1 MGAFVLTSENY
12 YSQEANKE
20 YLSVSQY
27 KQFVGTYGRRGCEFT
42 ALEELNGRWQQKKN
56 SGMMIGSYVD
66 SYVEGTLDKFKQE
79 NPEIFKKD
87 GTLKADFTKAEQ
99 VIARIE
105 RDPFFMSTLA
115 GEKQVIMTG
124 ELFGAKWKIKI
135 YRSGELEVVSIKD
148 RVARTELMIEHID
161 AMLEVYKKDCNRS
174 PEGQRRYRVIYWMYL
189 SEDESKTAEDIAE
202 MENVVVRTVFR
213 DIKTAYE
220 ELAVLFFGIDGVRF
234 SEQ

>member
-1 MGAFVLTSENY
+1 MEPETNDLKLTPELEAIVRLASETAVESYRKELERQQEQDGKARRERHHRVVNSAKMLLKNY
-12 YSQEANKE
+12 
-20 YLSVSQY
+20 
-27 KQFVGTYGRRGCEFT
+27 RR
-42 ALEELNGRWQQKKN
+42 
-56 SGMMIGSYVD
+56 
-66 SYVEGTLDKFKQE
+66 
-79 NPEIFKKD
+79 FKKMTVSSVYGKD
-87 GTLKADFTKAEQ
+87 TSTNETL
-99 VIARIE
+99 V
-105 RDPFFMSTLA
+105 
-115 GEKQVIMTG
+115 
-124 ELFGAKWKIKI
+124 ELLELMQGI

-161 AMLEVYKKDCNRS
+161 AMLDVYKKDCNRS

-189 SEDESKTAEDIAE
+189 SEDESKSAEDIAE

>member
-1 MGAFVLTSENY
+1 MEPENNARQLTPELEAIVRLASETAVESYRKELERQQEQDGKARRERHHRVVNSAKMLLKNY
-12 YSQEANKE
+12 
-20 YLSVSQY
+20 
-27 KQFVGTYGRRGCEFT
+27 RR
-42 ALEELNGRWQQKKN
+42 
-56 SGMMIGSYVD
+56 
-66 SYVEGTLDKFKQE
+66 
-79 NPEIFKKD
+79 FKKMTVSSVYGKD
-87 GTLKADFTKAEQ
+87 TSTNETL
-99 VIARIE
+99 V
-105 RDPFFMSTLA
+105 
-115 GEKQVIMTG
+115 
-124 ELFGAKWKIKI
+124 ELLELMRGI

>member
-1 MGAFVLTSENY
+1 MEPENNARQLTPELEAIVRLASETAVESYRKELERQLEQDGKARRERHHRVVNSAKMLLKNY
-12 YSQEANKE
+12 
-20 YLSVSQY
+20 
-27 KQFVGTYGRRGCEFT
+27 RR
-42 ALEELNGRWQQKKN
+42 
-56 SGMMIGSYVD
+56 
-66 SYVEGTLDKFKQE
+66 
-79 NPEIFKKD
+79 FKKMTVSSVYGKD
-87 GTLKADFTKAEQ
+87 TSTNETL
-99 VIARIE
+99 V
-105 RDPFFMSTLA
+105 
-115 GEKQVIMTG
+115 
-124 ELFGAKWKIKI
+124 ELLELMQGI

>member
-1 MGAFVLTSENY
+1 MEPETNDLKLTPELEAIVRLASETAVESYRKELERQQEQDGKARRERHHRVVNSAKMLLKNY
-12 YSQEANKE
+12 
-20 YLSVSQY
+20 
-27 KQFVGTYGRRGCEFT
+27 RR
-42 ALEELNGRWQQKKN
+42 
-56 SGMMIGSYVD
+56 
-66 SYVEGTLDKFKQE
+66 
-79 NPEIFKKD
+79 FKKMTVSSVYGKD
-87 GTLKADFTKAEQ
+87 TSTNETL
-99 VIARIE
+99 V
-105 RDPFFMSTLA
+105 
-115 GEKQVIMTG
+115 
-124 ELFGAKWKIKI
+124 ELLELMQGI

-161 AMLEVYKKDCNRS
+161 AMLEVYKNDCNRS

>member
-1 MGAFVLTSENY
+1 MEPENNARQLTPELEAIVRLASETAVESYRKELERQQEHDGKARRERHHRVVNSAKMLLKNY
-12 YSQEANKE
+12 
-20 YLSVSQY
+20 
-27 KQFVGTYGRRGCEFT
+27 RR
-42 ALEELNGRWQQKKN
+42 
-56 SGMMIGSYVD
+56 
-66 SYVEGTLDKFKQE
+66 
-79 NPEIFKKD
+79 FKKMTVSSVYGKD
-87 GTLKADFTKAEQ
+87 TSTNETL
-99 VIARIE
+99 V
-105 RDPFFMSTLA
+105 
-115 GEKQVIMTG
+115 
-124 ELFGAKWKIKI
+124 ELLELMQGI

>member
-1 MGAFVLTSENY
+1 MEPETNDLKLTPELEAIVRLASETAVESYRKELERQQEQDGKARRERHHRVVNSAKMLLKNY
-12 YSQEANKE
+12 
-20 YLSVSQY
+20 
-27 KQFVGTYGRRGCEFT
+27 RR
-42 ALEELNGRWQQKKN
+42 
-56 SGMMIGSYVD
+56 
-66 SYVEGTLDKFKQE
+66 
-79 NPEIFKKD
+79 FKKMTVSSVYGKD
-87 GTLKADFTKAEQ
+87 T
-99 VIARIE
+99 
-105 RDPFFMSTLA
+105 STNEAL
-115 GEKQVIMTG
+115 V
-124 ELFGAKWKIKI
+124 ELLELMQGI

>member
-1 MGAFVLTSENY
+1 MEPENNARQLTPELEAIVRLASETAVESYRKELERQQEQDGKARRERHHRVVNSAKMLLKNY
-12 YSQEANKE
+12 
-20 YLSVSQY
+20 
-27 KQFVGTYGRRGCEFT
+27 RR
-42 ALEELNGRWQQKKN
+42 
-56 SGMMIGSYVD
+56 
-66 SYVEGTLDKFKQE
+66 
-79 NPEIFKKD
+79 FKKMPVSSVYGKD
-87 GTLKADFTKAEQ
+87 TSTNETL
-99 VIARIE
+99 V
-105 RDPFFMSTLA
+105 
-115 GEKQVIMTG
+115 
-124 ELFGAKWKIKI
+124 ELLELMQGI

-161 AMLEVYKKDCNRS
+161 AMLEVYRKDCNRS

-202 MENVVVRTVFR
+202 IENVVVRTVFR

>member
-1 MGAFVLTSENY
+1 MEPETNDLKLTPELEAIVRLASETAVESYRKELERQQEQDGKARRERHHRVVNSAKMLLKNY
-12 YSQEANKE
+12 
-20 YLSVSQY
+20 
-27 KQFVGTYGRRGCEFT
+27 RR
-42 ALEELNGRWQQKKN
+42 
-56 SGMMIGSYVD
+56 
-66 SYVEGTLDKFKQE
+66 
-79 NPEIFKKD
+79 FKKMTVSSVYGKD
-87 GTLKADFTKAEQ
+87 TSTNETL
-99 VIARIE
+99 IE
-105 RDPFFMSTLA
+105 LL
-115 GEKQVIMTG
+115 
-124 ELFGAKWKIKI
+124 ELMQGI

>member
-1 MGAFVLTSENY
+1 MEPETNDLKLTPELEAIVRLASETAVESYRKELERQQEQDGKARRERHHRVVNSAKMLLKNY
-12 YSQEANKE
+12 
-20 YLSVSQY
+20 
-27 KQFVGTYGRRGCEFT
+27 RR
-42 ALEELNGRWQQKKN
+42 
-56 SGMMIGSYVD
+56 
-66 SYVEGTLDKFKQE
+66 
-79 NPEIFKKD
+79 FKKMTVSSVYGKD
-87 GTLKADFTKAEQ
+87 TSTNETL
-99 VIARIE
+99 V
-105 RDPFFMSTLA
+105 
-115 GEKQVIMTG
+115 
-124 ELFGAKWKIKI
+124 ELLELMQGI

-174 PEGQRRYRVIYWMYL
+174 PEGKRRYRVIYWMYL

>member
-1 MGAFVLTSENY
+1 MEPENNARQLTPELEAIVRLASETAVESYRKELERQQEQDGKARRERHHRVVNSAKMLLKNY
-12 YSQEANKE
+12 
-20 YLSVSQY
+20 
-27 KQFVGTYGRRGCEFT
+27 RR
-42 ALEELNGRWQQKKN
+42 
-56 SGMMIGSYVD
+56 
-66 SYVEGTLDKFKQE
+66 
-79 NPEIFKKD
+79 FKKMTVSSVYCKD
-87 GTLKADFTKAEQ
+87 TSTNETL
-99 VIARIE
+99 V
-105 RDPFFMSTLA
+105 
-115 GEKQVIMTG
+115 
-124 ELFGAKWKIKI
+124 ELLELMQGI

>member
-1 MGAFVLTSENY
+1 MEPETNDLKLTPELEAIVRLASETAVESYRKELERQQEQDGKARRERHHRVVNSAKMLLKNY
-12 YSQEANKE
+12 
-20 YLSVSQY
+20 
-27 KQFVGTYGRRGCEFT
+27 RR
-42 ALEELNGRWQQKKN
+42 
-56 SGMMIGSYVD
+56 
-66 SYVEGTLDKFKQE
+66 
-79 NPEIFKKD
+79 FKKMTVSSVYGKD
-87 GTLKADFTKAEQ
+87 TSTNETL
-99 VIARIE
+99 V
-105 RDPFFMSTLA
+105 
-115 GEKQVIMTG
+115 
-124 ELFGAKWKIKI
+124 ELLELMQGI

-189 SEDESKTAEDIAE
+189 SDDESKTAEDIAE

>member
-1 MGAFVLTSENY
+1 MEPETNDLKLTPELEAIVRLASETAVESYRKELERQQEQDGKARRERHHRVVNSAKMLLKNY
-12 YSQEANKE
+12 
-20 YLSVSQY
+20 
-27 KQFVGTYGRRGCEFT
+27 RR
-42 ALEELNGRWQQKKN
+42 
-56 SGMMIGSYVD
+56 
-66 SYVEGTLDKFKQE
+66 
-79 NPEIFKKD
+79 FKKMTVSSVYGKD
-87 GTLKADFTKAEQ
+87 TSTNETL
-99 VIARIE
+99 V
-105 RDPFFMSTLA
+105 
-115 GEKQVIMTG
+115 
-124 ELFGAKWKIKI
+124 ELLELMRGI

-161 AMLEVYKKDCNRS
+161 AMREVYKKDCNRS

>member
-1 MGAFVLTSENY
+1 METETNDPKLTPELEAIVRLASETAVESYRKELERQQEQDGKARRERHHRVVNSAKMLLKNY
-12 YSQEANKE
+12 
-20 YLSVSQY
+20 
-27 KQFVGTYGRRGCEFT
+27 RR
-42 ALEELNGRWQQKKN
+42 
-56 SGMMIGSYVD
+56 
-66 SYVEGTLDKFKQE
+66 
-79 NPEIFKKD
+79 FKKMTVSSVYGKD
-87 GTLKADFTKAEQ
+87 TSTNETL
-99 VIARIE
+99 V
-105 RDPFFMSTLA
+105 
-115 GEKQVIMTG
+115 
-124 ELFGAKWKIKI
+124 ELLELMQGI

>member
-1 MGAFVLTSENY
+1 MEPENNARQLTPELEAIVRLASETAVESYRKELERQQEQDGKARRERHHRVVNSAKMLLKNY
-12 YSQEANKE
+12 
-20 YLSVSQY
+20 
-27 KQFVGTYGRRGCEFT
+27 RR
-42 ALEELNGRWQQKKN
+42 
-56 SGMMIGSYVD
+56 
-66 SYVEGTLDKFKQE
+66 
-79 NPEIFKKD
+79 FKKMTVSSVYGKD
-87 GTLKADFTKAEQ
+87 TSTNETL
-99 VIARIE
+99 V
-105 RDPFFMSTLA
+105 
-115 GEKQVIMTG
+115 
-124 ELFGAKWKIKI
+124 ELLELMQGI

-148 RVARTELMIEHID
+148 RVARTELIIEHID

>member
-1 MGAFVLTSENY
+1 MEPETNDLKLTPELEAIVRLASETAVESYRKELERQQEQDGKARRERHHRVVNSAKMLLKNY
-12 YSQEANKE
+12 
-20 YLSVSQY
+20 
-27 KQFVGTYGRRGCEFT
+27 RR
-42 ALEELNGRWQQKKN
+42 
-56 SGMMIGSYVD
+56 
-66 SYVEGTLDKFKQE
+66 
-79 NPEIFKKD
+79 FKKMTVSSVYGKD
-87 GTLKADFTKAEQ
+87 TSTNETL
-99 VIARIE
+99 V
-105 RDPFFMSTLA
+105 
-115 GEKQVIMTG
+115 
-124 ELFGAKWKIKI
+124 ELLELMQGI

-174 PEGQRRYRVIYWMYL
+174 PEGQRRDRVIYWMYL

>member
-1 MGAFVLTSENY
+1 MV
-12 YSQEANKE
+12 
-20 YLSVSQY
+20 SVSELV
-27 KQFVGTYGRRGCEFT
+27 VGPMEPENNARQLTPELEAIVRLASETAVESYRKELERQQEQDGKARRERHHRVVNS
-42 ALEELNGRWQQKKN
+42 AKMLLKN
-56 SGMMIGSYVD
+56 YRR
-66 SYVEGTLDKFKQE
+66 
-79 NPEIFKKD
+79 FKKMTVSSVYGKD
-87 GTLKADFTKAEQ
+87 TSTNETL
-99 VIARIE
+99 V
-105 RDPFFMSTLA
+105 
-115 GEKQVIMTG
+115 
-124 ELFGAKWKIKI
+124 ELLELMQGI

>member
-1 MGAFVLTSENY
+1 MDPENNARQLTPELEAIVRLASETAVESYRKELERQQEQDGKARRERHHRVVNSAKMLLKNY
-12 YSQEANKE
+12 
-20 YLSVSQY
+20 
-27 KQFVGTYGRRGCEFT
+27 RR
-42 ALEELNGRWQQKKN
+42 
-56 SGMMIGSYVD
+56 
-66 SYVEGTLDKFKQE
+66 
-79 NPEIFKKD
+79 FKKMTVSSVYGKD
-87 GTLKADFTKAEQ
+87 TSTNETL
-99 VIARIE
+99 V
-105 RDPFFMSTLA
+105 
-115 GEKQVIMTG
+115 
-124 ELFGAKWKIKI
+124 ELLELMQGI

>member
-1 MGAFVLTSENY
+1 MSGLARERGTGNMNDVLIIGIAGGSGSGKTTLTNQIASQFQEHVTVLKHDNY
-12 YSQEANKE
+12 YKAHDDM
-20 YLSVSQY
+20 
-27 KQFVGTYGRRGCEFT
+27 TY
-42 ALEELNGRWQQKKN
+42 EERTSLNYDHPN
-56 SGMMIGSYVD
+56 AFD
-66 SYVEGTLDKFKQE
+66 
-79 NPEIFKKD
+79 
-87 GTLKADFTKAEQ
+87 
-99 VIARIE
+99 
-105 RDPFFMSTLA
+105 
-115 GEKQVIMTG
+115 
-124 ELFGAKWKIKI
+124 
-135 YRSGELEVVSIKD
+135 
-148 RVARTELMIEHID
+148 TELMIEHID

>member
-1 MGAFVLTSENY
+1 MAKPAESGHHRVVNSAKMLLKNY
-12 YSQEANKE
+12 
-20 YLSVSQY
+20 
-27 KQFVGTYGRRGCEFT
+27 RR
-42 ALEELNGRWQQKKN
+42 
-56 SGMMIGSYVD
+56 
-66 SYVEGTLDKFKQE
+66 
-79 NPEIFKKD
+79 FKKMTVSSVYGKD
-87 GTLKADFTKAEQ
+87 TSTNETL
-99 VIARIE
+99 V
-105 RDPFFMSTLA
+105 
-115 GEKQVIMTG
+115 
-124 ELFGAKWKIKI
+124 ELLELMQGI

>member
-1 MGAFVLTSENY
+1 MEPETNDLKLTPELEAIVRLASETAVESYRKELGRQQEQDGKARRERHHRVVNSAKMLLKNY
-12 YSQEANKE
+12 
-20 YLSVSQY
+20 
-27 KQFVGTYGRRGCEFT
+27 RR
-42 ALEELNGRWQQKKN
+42 
-56 SGMMIGSYVD
+56 
-66 SYVEGTLDKFKQE
+66 
-79 NPEIFKKD
+79 FKKMTVSSVYGKD
-87 GTLKADFTKAEQ
+87 TSTNETL
-99 VIARIE
+99 V
-105 RDPFFMSTLA
+105 
-115 GEKQVIMTG
+115 
-124 ELFGAKWKIKI
+124 ELLELMQGI

>member
-1 MGAFVLTSENY
+1 MEPENNARQLTPELEAIVRLASETAVESYRKELERQQEQDGKARRERHHRVVNSAKMLLKNY
-12 YSQEANKE
+12 
-20 YLSVSQY
+20 
-27 KQFVGTYGRRGCEFT
+27 RR
-42 ALEELNGRWQQKKN
+42 
-56 SGMMIGSYVD
+56 
-66 SYVEGTLDKFKQE
+66 
-79 NPEIFKKD
+79 FKKMTVSSVYGKD
-87 GTLKADFTKAEQ
+87 TSTNETL
-99 VIARIE
+99 V
-105 RDPFFMSTLA
+105 
-115 GEKQVIMTG
+115 
-124 ELFGAKWKIKI
+124 ELLELMHGI

-220 ELAVLFFGIDGVRF
+220 ELAVLFFGIDGVMF

>member
-1 MGAFVLTSENY
+1 MEPENNALQLTPELEAIVRLASETAVESYRKELERQQEQDGKARRERHHRVVNSAKMLLKNY
-12 YSQEANKE
+12 
-20 YLSVSQY
+20 
-27 KQFVGTYGRRGCEFT
+27 RR
-42 ALEELNGRWQQKKN
+42 
-56 SGMMIGSYVD
+56 
-66 SYVEGTLDKFKQE
+66 
-79 NPEIFKKD
+79 FKKMTVSSVYGKD
-87 GTLKADFTKAEQ
+87 TSTNETL
-99 VIARIE
+99 V
-105 RDPFFMSTLA
+105 
-115 GEKQVIMTG
+115 
-124 ELFGAKWKIKI
+124 ELLELMQGI

>member
-1 MGAFVLTSENY
+1 MEPETNDLKLTPELEAIVRLASETAVESYRKELERQQEQDGKARRERHHRVVNSAKMLLKNY
-12 YSQEANKE
+12 
-20 YLSVSQY
+20 
-27 KQFVGTYGRRGCEFT
+27 RR
-42 ALEELNGRWQQKKN
+42 
-56 SGMMIGSYVD
+56 
-66 SYVEGTLDKFKQE
+66 
-79 NPEIFKKD
+79 FKKMTVSSVYGKD
-87 GTLKADFTKAEQ
+87 TSTNETL
-99 VIARIE
+99 V
-105 RDPFFMSTLA
+105 
-115 GEKQVIMTG
+115 
-124 ELFGAKWKIKI
+124 ELLELMQGI

-161 AMLEVYKKDCNRS
+161 ALLEVYKKDCNRS

>member
-1 MGAFVLTSENY
+1 MESENNARQLTPELEAIVRLASETAVESY
-12 YSQEANKE
+12 RKELERQQEQDGKA
-20 YLSVSQY
+20 
-27 KQFVGTYGRRGCEFT
+27 RRERHHRVVNS
-42 ALEELNGRWQQKKN
+42 AKMLLKN
-56 SGMMIGSYVD
+56 YRR
-66 SYVEGTLDKFKQE
+66 
-79 NPEIFKKD
+79 FKKMTVSSVYGKD
-87 GTLKADFTKAEQ
+87 TSTNETL
-99 VIARIE
+99 V
-105 RDPFFMSTLA
+105 
-115 GEKQVIMTG
+115 
-124 ELFGAKWKIKI
+124 ELLELMQGI

-174 PEGQRRYRVIYWMYL
+174 PEGQRRYRGIYWMYL

>member
-1 MGAFVLTSENY
+1 MEPETNDLKLTPELEAIVRLASETAVESYRKELERQQEQDGKARRERHHRVVNSAKMLLKNY
-12 YSQEANKE
+12 
-20 YLSVSQY
+20 
-27 KQFVGTYGRRGCEFT
+27 RR
-42 ALEELNGRWQQKKN
+42 
-56 SGMMIGSYVD
+56 
-66 SYVEGTLDKFKQE
+66 
-79 NPEIFKKD
+79 FKKMTVSSVYGKD
-87 GTLKADFTKAEQ
+87 TSTNETL
-99 VIARIE
+99 V
-105 RDPFFMSTLA
+105 
-115 GEKQVIMTG
+115 
-124 ELFGAKWKIKI
+124 ELLELMHGI

-174 PEGQRRYRVIYWMYL
+174 PEGHRRYRVIYWMYL

>member
-1 MGAFVLTSENY
+1 MEPETNDLKLTPELEAIVRLASETAVESYRKELERQQEQDGKARRERHHRVVNSAKMLLKNY
-12 YSQEANKE
+12 
-20 YLSVSQY
+20 
-27 KQFVGTYGRRGCEFT
+27 RR
-42 ALEELNGRWQQKKN
+42 
-56 SGMMIGSYVD
+56 
-66 SYVEGTLDKFKQE
+66 
-79 NPEIFKKD
+79 FKKMTVSSVYGKD
-87 GTLKADFTKAEQ
+87 TSTNETL
-99 VIARIE
+99 V
-105 RDPFFMSTLA
+105 
-115 GEKQVIMTG
+115 
-124 ELFGAKWKIKI
+124 ELLELMQGI

-174 PEGQRRYRVIYWMYL
+174 PEGQRRYLVIYWMYL

>member
-1 MGAFVLTSENY
+1 MEPETNDLKLTPELEAIVRMASETAVESYRKELERQQEQDGKARRERHHRVVNSAKMLLKNY
-12 YSQEANKE
+12 
-20 YLSVSQY
+20 
-27 KQFVGTYGRRGCEFT
+27 RR
-42 ALEELNGRWQQKKN
+42 
-56 SGMMIGSYVD
+56 
-66 SYVEGTLDKFKQE
+66 
-79 NPEIFKKD
+79 FKKMTVSSVYGKD
-87 GTLKADFTKAEQ
+87 TSTNETL
-99 VIARIE
+99 V
-105 RDPFFMSTLA
+105 
-115 GEKQVIMTG
+115 
-124 ELFGAKWKIKI
+124 ELLELMQGI

>member
-1 MGAFVLTSENY
+1 MEPETNDLKLTPELEAIVRLASETAVESYRKELERQQEQDGKTRRERHHRVVNSAKMLLKNY
-12 YSQEANKE
+12 
-20 YLSVSQY
+20 
-27 KQFVGTYGRRGCEFT
+27 RR
-42 ALEELNGRWQQKKN
+42 
-56 SGMMIGSYVD
+56 
-66 SYVEGTLDKFKQE
+66 
-79 NPEIFKKD
+79 FKKMTVSSVYGKD
-87 GTLKADFTKAEQ
+87 TSTNETL
-99 VIARIE
+99 V
-105 RDPFFMSTLA
+105 
-115 GEKQVIMTG
+115 
-124 ELFGAKWKIKI
+124 ELLELMQGI

>member
-1 MGAFVLTSENY
+1 MEPETNDLKLTPELEAIVRLASETAVESYRKEFERQQEQDGKARRERHHRVVNSAKMLLKNY
-12 YSQEANKE
+12 
-20 YLSVSQY
+20 
-27 KQFVGTYGRRGCEFT
+27 RR
-42 ALEELNGRWQQKKN
+42 
-56 SGMMIGSYVD
+56 
-66 SYVEGTLDKFKQE
+66 
-79 NPEIFKKD
+79 FKKMTVSSVYGKD
-87 GTLKADFTKAEQ
+87 TSTNETL
-99 VIARIE
+99 V
-105 RDPFFMSTLA
+105 
-115 GEKQVIMTG
+115 
-124 ELFGAKWKIKI
+124 ELLELMQGI

>member
-1 MGAFVLTSENY
+1 MEPETNDLKLTPELEAIVRLASETAVESYRKELERQQEQDGKARRERHHRVVNSAKMLLKNY
-12 YSQEANKE
+12 
-20 YLSVSQY
+20 
-27 KQFVGTYGRRGCEFT
+27 RR
-42 ALEELNGRWQQKKN
+42 
-56 SGMMIGSYVD
+56 
-66 SYVEGTLDKFKQE
+66 
-79 NPEIFKKD
+79 FKKMTVSIVYGKD
-87 GTLKADFTKAEQ
+87 TSTNETL
-99 VIARIE
+99 V
-105 RDPFFMSTLA
+105 
-115 GEKQVIMTG
+115 
-124 ELFGAKWKIKI
+124 ELLELMQGI

>member
-1 MGAFVLTSENY
+1 MEPETNDLKLTPELEAIVRLASETAVESYRKELERQQEQDGKACRERHHRVVNSAKMLLKNY
-12 YSQEANKE
+12 
-20 YLSVSQY
+20 
-27 KQFVGTYGRRGCEFT
+27 RR
-42 ALEELNGRWQQKKN
+42 
-56 SGMMIGSYVD
+56 
-66 SYVEGTLDKFKQE
+66 
-79 NPEIFKKD
+79 FKKMTVSSVYGKD
-87 GTLKADFTKAEQ
+87 TSTNETL
-99 VIARIE
+99 V
-105 RDPFFMSTLA
+105 
-115 GEKQVIMTG
+115 
-124 ELFGAKWKIKI
+124 ELLELMQGI

>member
-1 MGAFVLTSENY
+1 MEPETNDLKLTPELEAIVRLASETAVESYRKELERQQEQDCKARRERHHRVVNSAKMLLKNY
-12 YSQEANKE
+12 
-20 YLSVSQY
+20 
-27 KQFVGTYGRRGCEFT
+27 RR
-42 ALEELNGRWQQKKN
+42 
-56 SGMMIGSYVD
+56 
-66 SYVEGTLDKFKQE
+66 
-79 NPEIFKKD
+79 FKKMTVSGVYGKD
-87 GTLKADFTKAEQ
+87 TSTNETL
-99 VIARIE
+99 V
-105 RDPFFMSTLA
+105 
-115 GEKQVIMTG
+115 
-124 ELFGAKWKIKI
+124 ELLELMQGI

>member
-1 MGAFVLTSENY
+1 MEPETNDLKLTPELEAIVRLASETAVESYRKELERQQERDGKARRERHHRVVNSAKMLLKNY
-12 YSQEANKE
+12 
-20 YLSVSQY
+20 
-27 KQFVGTYGRRGCEFT
+27 RR
-42 ALEELNGRWQQKKN
+42 
-56 SGMMIGSYVD
+56 
-66 SYVEGTLDKFKQE
+66 
-79 NPEIFKKD
+79 FKKMTVSSVYGKD
-87 GTLKADFTKAEQ
+87 TSTNETL
-99 VIARIE
+99 V
-105 RDPFFMSTLA
+105 
-115 GEKQVIMTG
+115 
-124 ELFGAKWKIKI
+124 ELLELMQGI

-189 SEDESKTAEDIAE
+189 SDDESKTAEDIAE

>member
-1 MGAFVLTSENY
+1 MEPENNARQLTPELEAIVRLASETAVESYRKELERQQEQDGKARRERHHRVVNSAKMLLKNY
-12 YSQEANKE
+12 
-20 YLSVSQY
+20 
-27 KQFVGTYGRRGCEFT
+27 RR
-42 ALEELNGRWQQKKN
+42 
-56 SGMMIGSYVD
+56 
-66 SYVEGTLDKFKQE
+66 
-79 NPEIFKKD
+79 FKKMTVSSVYGKD
-87 GTLKADFTKAEQ
+87 TSTNETL
-99 VIARIE
+99 V
-105 RDPFFMSTLA
+105 
-115 GEKQVIMTG
+115 
-124 ELFGAKWKIKI
+124 ELLELMQGI

-174 PEGQRRYRVIYWMYL
+174 PEGKRRYRVIYWMYL

>member
-1 MGAFVLTSENY
+1 MEPENNARQLTPELEAIVRLASETAVESYRKELERQQEQDGKARRERHHRVVNSAKMLLKNY
-12 YSQEANKE
+12 
-20 YLSVSQY
+20 
-27 KQFVGTYGRRGCEFT
+27 RR
-42 ALEELNGRWQQKKN
+42 
-56 SGMMIGSYVD
+56 
-66 SYVEGTLDKFKQE
+66 
-79 NPEIFKKD
+79 FKKMTVSSVYGKD
-87 GTLKADFTKAEQ
+87 TSTNETL
-99 VIARIE
+99 V
-105 RDPFFMSTLA
+105 
-115 GEKQVIMTG
+115 
-124 ELFGAKWKIKI
+124 ELLELMQGI

-161 AMLEVYKKDCNRS
+161 AMLEVYKKDCNKS

>member
-1 MGAFVLTSENY
+1 MEPETNDLKLTPELEAIVRLASETAVESYRKELERQQEQDGKARRERHHRVVNSAKMLLKNY
-12 YSQEANKE
+12 
-20 YLSVSQY
+20 
-27 KQFVGTYGRRGCEFT
+27 RR
-42 ALEELNGRWQQKKN
+42 
-56 SGMMIGSYVD
+56 
-66 SYVEGTLDKFKQE
+66 
-79 NPEIFKKD
+79 FKKMTVSSVYGKD
-87 GTLKADFTKAEQ
+87 TSTNETL
-99 VIARIE
+99 V
-105 RDPFFMSTLA
+105 
-115 GEKQVIMTG
+115 
-124 ELFGAKWKIKI
+124 ELLELTQGI

>member
-1 MGAFVLTSENY
+1 MEPETNDLKFTPELEAIVRLASETAVESYRKELERQQEQDGKARRERHHRVVNSAKMLLKNY
-12 YSQEANKE
+12 
-20 YLSVSQY
+20 
-27 KQFVGTYGRRGCEFT
+27 RR
-42 ALEELNGRWQQKKN
+42 
-56 SGMMIGSYVD
+56 
-66 SYVEGTLDKFKQE
+66 
-79 NPEIFKKD
+79 FKKMTVSSVYGKD
-87 GTLKADFTKAEQ
+87 TSTNETL
-99 VIARIE
+99 V
-105 RDPFFMSTLA
+105 
-115 GEKQVIMTG
+115 
-124 ELFGAKWKIKI
+124 ELLELMQGI

>member
-1 MGAFVLTSENY
+1 MEPETNDLKLTPELEAIVRLASETAVESYRKELERQQEQDGKARRERHHRVVNSAKMLLKNY
-12 YSQEANKE
+12 
-20 YLSVSQY
+20 
-27 KQFVGTYGRRGCEFT
+27 RR
-42 ALEELNGRWQQKKN
+42 
-56 SGMMIGSYVD
+56 
-66 SYVEGTLDKFKQE
+66 
-79 NPEIFKKD
+79 FKKMTVSSVYGKD
-87 GTLKADFTKAEQ
+87 TSTNETL
-99 VIARIE
+99 V
-105 RDPFFMSTLA
+105 
-115 GEKQVIMTG
+115 
-124 ELFGAKWKIKI
+124 ELLELMQGI

-161 AMLEVYKKDCNRS
+161 AMLAVYKKDCNRS

>member
-1 MGAFVLTSENY
+1 MEPENNARQLTPELEAIVRLASETAVESYRKELERQQEQDGKARRERHHRVVNSAKMLLKNY
-12 YSQEANKE
+12 
-20 YLSVSQY
+20 
-27 KQFVGTYGRRGCEFT
+27 RR
-42 ALEELNGRWQQKKN
+42 
-56 SGMMIGSYVD
+56 
-66 SYVEGTLDKFKQE
+66 
-79 NPEIFKKD
+79 FKKMTVSSVYGKD
-87 GTLKADFTKAEQ
+87 TSTNETL
-99 VIARIE
+99 V
-105 RDPFFMSTLA
+105 
-115 GEKQVIMTG
+115 
-124 ELFGAKWKIKI
+124 ELLELMQGI

-174 PEGQRRYRVIYWMYL
+174 PEGRRRYRVIYWMYL